1 LFLTDNTTFEK
12 FSMNNMDISDNV
24 IKRRN
29 VEANNLKD
37 SFAPLSASKYI
48 LSNMRI
54 NNAGKKLS
62 LTFNTS
68 RINELGRKVD
78 MENYLFWISKVVDK
92 IKDFSEEE
100 CYLDHFSSPI
110 SFSENITKLKPR
122 SMLLILN
129 DLKIVIE
136 NNLLREV
143 YYEYKGKRKLL
154 NINKIIDS
162 FLNFHNIEIDN
173 LGNKKRYRIVNALD
187 KTLQLKINKTQ

>member
-1 LFLTDNTTFEK
+1 
-12 FSMNNMDISDNV
+12 MDISDNV